1 MASFHWLGWSW
12 HDRCVS
18 NDTAVSAPYTDFSC
32 GVPSGSIDY
41 NGHMNDAAYAQVL
54 TDANEMFLEAL
65 GLSAAYRE
73 RTGCSMYTVE
83 ITIRFLHEVG
93 ADDVIRAESWVTS
106 CDSKRLRLATTLLVG
121 GTPVATGDSL
131 YLHVE
136 TNAGKVV
143 PFPADRAEV
152 LARME
157 KAHDEAPAP
166 G

>member
-1 MASFHWLGWSW
+1 
-12 HDRCVS
+12 
-18 NDTAVSAPYTDFSC
+18 
-32 GVPSGSIDY
+32 
-41 NGHMNDAAYAQVL
+41 MNDAAYAQVL

-65 GLSAAYRE
+65 GLSAAYRDS
-73 RTGCSMYTVE
+73 TGCSMYTVE

-131 YLHVE
+131 YLHVD
-136 TNAGKVV
+136 TRAGKVA
-143 PFPADRAEV
+143 PFPPDRAEL